1 MKNRLVLKQV
11 FLFHR
16 YAMHSCNGLCV
27 AFLLLFYVFG
37 IRLQAQEDYLA
48 LPYFEGFEDAT
59 TYDSWVLN
67 AGPNG
72 EKADNKWYISNA
84 ETFVG
89 ENALY
94 ISSDGGKSLS
104 YVDKT
109 IYNVAYKEIF
119 LPKGVY
125 DLSFTWKCE
134 GENMKDGQLAEA
146 DGLYVC
152 WVPIKQPTNSSAMSS
167 EPTFLKTT
175 KLAFN
180 GVSFLSGSKEW
191 KTSTT
196 TITQQSTSSYK
207 LVFVW
212 KNDESATFAPSI
224 VIDNIQIGAQ
234 GCGKP
239 ENVRTNALSSE
250 ITVRWDGGATGY
262 ELMYRRYGEEEVHH
276 VTGINQT
283 SYTVKGMEEGVYDI
297 FVRSCC
303 PDDTSVWVVRNNVLV
318 YDAESHCI
326 DFINWDREGTECR
339 TGNHTLGGGFVDGK
353 FNPNIVSNSQKRGV
367 VDFGYNSDLS
377 RHTIHYIP
385 GEMDPRTKNGLPTVP
400 EGEVVSVRLGNWKS
414 GGEFESVTYTH
425 QIDSGSNMILLLKY
439 AIVIQDPGHDRA
451 EQPVFMLELLDEY
464 DNPLD
469 ATGCG
474 DANFVADTKGLIDN
488 PNADGTWHVIKL
500 ETPILWKEWTTVG
513 INMSEYAKYGPLKF
527 KIRLTTYDCAQT
539 GHFGYAYYTLN
550 CEEATIEG
558 LSCGENAGA
567 NIYAPIGFNYRW
579 YRVRDNKTVCTTQN
593 LTGIEKN
600 DTALYRCKVMFAQD
614 SACYF
619 ELDASLLP
627 RLPKAQFSP
636 RWEPR
641 NCNENY
647 IRFQNTSHVTTARG
661 ATGEKCETHRWFL
674 KKGDDFEKIH
684 EGDSLLWRFPN
695 EGGQFEV
702 MLQTGISNDECVD
715 DTIITINVPWLGAIE
730 DTIYDTI
737 CEGRSLKIEGRK
749 YMQEGFYRVFRGT
762 SYGGCD
768 STVYLD
774 LKVIAKERD
783 TISAYICQG
792 EEYEFNGQ
800 IYTKTGKPR
809 TKYVSSCGCDSI
821 VTLFL
826 TVANSSINDSIE
838 LCSGDDLVFDYSVS
852 DAEFTSY
859 QVLFS
864 ADAKVV
870 GFKDTDKRDL
880 PEDGRIVLKSEEL
893 TDKGDIINPVR
904 PGSYTMNV
912 VFYYNTDSGKVQTCE
927 HEVALKVLYEAA
939 TMEQKFDNVIGLLNA
954 EHNGG
959 YEFDYYQWY
968 KNGEP
973 IEGENGTYIYLEGEE
988 INPEDIYTV
997 GLIRKGETEEI
1008 LCCGLRLE
1016 VGTPVDNVE
1025 GDKIGLASNVVSVG
1039 ERAVLL
1045 FEEGYDECNIRWWSV
1060 AGVLMGEESNVEQG
1074 VIKTTPQVQ
1083 GVYLLEVRVGDVV
1096 EVKKI
1101 IVK

>member
-1 MKNRLVLKQV
+1 MKNPFVLKQV

-16 YAMHSCNGLCV
+16 YAIHNYGELCV
-27 AFLLLFYVFG
+27 ALLLLLFAFTLRIHAQSYVS
-37 IRLQAQEDYLA
+37 
-48 LPYFEGFEDAT
+48 LPYFEGFEDTT
-59 TYDSWVLN
+59 TYGSWMLN
-67 AGPNG
+67 AGPNAS
-72 EKADNKWYISNA
+72 KAENKWYISTA
-84 ETFVG
+84 DAFIG
-89 ENALY
+89 DKSLY
-94 ISSDGGKSLS
+94 ISSDEGKTLS
-104 YVDKT
+104 YKNT
-109 IYNVAYKEIF
+109 QIYNIAYTEIF

-134 GENMKDGQLAEA
+134 GELGA

-152 WVPIKQPTNSSAMSS
+152 WVSSKMPTNSSVTS
-167 EPTFLKTT
+167 EPTFIKNT
-175 KLAFN
+175 KLSFD
-180 GVSFLSGSKEW
+180 GVDFLCGSKEW

-196 TITQQSTSSYK
+196 TLTQQSTTMYK

-212 KNDESATFAPSI
+212 KNDASSTAVGLPSV

-250 ITVRWDGGATGY
+250 ISVRWDGGATGY
-262 ELMYRRYGEEEVHH
+262 ELMYRRFGEKEVHH
-276 VTGINQT
+276 VKGINQT

-318 YDAESHCI
+318 YDAEAHCI

-339 TGNHTLGGGFVDGK
+339 TGNHTLGGGFVGGK
-353 FNPNIVSNSQKRGV
+353 FVPNIVSNSQKRGA
-367 VDFGYNSDLS
+367 VDFGYNSEAS
-377 RHTIHYIP
+377 RHTKHYIP
-385 GEMDPRTKNGLPTVP
+385 GEMDPRTGNGLPTVP
-400 EGEVVSVRLGNWKS
+400 DGEVVSVRLGNWNI

-425 QIDSGSNMILLLKY
+425 QLDSGSNMILLLKY
-439 AIVIQDPGHDRA
+439 AIVIEDPGHDRA

-474 DANFVADTKGLIDN
+474 DANFVANTKELIN
-488 PNADGTWHVIKL
+488 NSNADGTWHIIKS

-513 INMSEYAKYGPLKF
+513 INMSQYAKYGPLKF
-527 KIRLTTYDCAQT
+527 KIRLTTYDCAQS

-702 MLQTGISNDECVD
+702 LLQTGISNDECVD
-715 DTIITINVPWLGAIE
+715 DTIITINVPRLGAIE

-809 TKYVSSCGCDSI
+809 TKYVSSCGCDSV

-838 LCSGDDLVFDYSVS
+838 LCSGDDLVFDYSVA

-859 QVLFS
+859 QVIFG
-864 ADAKVV
+864 ADAKAV
-870 GFKDTDKRDL
+870 GFKDTDKKEL
-880 PEDGRIVLKSEEL
+880 PKDGRIVLKSHEISDK
-893 TDKGDIINPVR
+893 TDSINPIH
-904 PGSYTMNV
+904 PGSYKMNV
-912 VFYYNTDSGKVQTCE
+912 LFYYNTDSGEVQSCE
-927 HEVALKVLYEAA
+927 HEVALNVLYSAG
-939 TMEQKFDNVIGLLNA
+939 TMEQKFGNVITILNA
-954 EHNGG
+954 ENNGG

-973 IEGENGTYIYLEGEE
+973 IEGENNTYIYLEGEE
-988 INPEDIYTV
+988 VNPTDVYTV
-997 GLIRKGETEEI
+997 GLVRKGETEEI

-1025 GDKIGLASNVVSVG
+1025 KEKIGVASNIVSSGDCVI
-1039 ERAVLL
+1039 LL

>member
-1 MKNRLVLKQV
+1 MKNCSV
-11 FLFHR
+11 FLYHKR
-16 YAMHSCNGLCV
+16 AIYNCRGLYV
-27 AFLLLFYVFG
+27 AFLLLPLFVFTL
-37 IRLQAQEDYLA
+37 RMHAQNYTN
-48 LPYFEGFEDAT
+48 LPYFEGFEDTT
-59 TYDSWVLN
+59 TYSSWVLN

-72 EKADNKWYISNA
+72 AKAENKWYMSNA
-84 ETFVG
+84 DAFVG

-104 YVDKT
+104 YTNKT
-109 IYNVAYKEIF
+109 VYNVAYKEIF

-134 GENMKDGQLAEA
+134 GEIGA

-152 WVPIKQPTNSSAMSS
+152 WVSSKKETISSVMS
-167 EPTFLKTT
+167 EPTFITDGT
-175 KLAFN
+175 KLSFD
-180 GVSFLSGSKEW
+180 GVDFLCGSKEW

-196 TITQQSTSSYK
+196 TLTQLSTTVYK

-212 KNDESATFAPSI
+212 KNDASNNTPSLPSI

-262 ELMYRRYGEEEVHH
+262 ELMYRRFGEKDLHS

-283 SYTVKGMEEGVYDI
+283 SHTVKDIEEGVYDI

-303 PDDTSVWVVRNNVLV
+303 PDDTSVWVVKNNVLV

-326 DFINWDREGTECR
+326 DFINWDREGTLCE
-339 TGNHTLGGGFVDGK
+339 TGVHKMGGAFYGDK
-353 FNPNIVSNSQKRGV
+353 FSPNVESGSERVGA
-367 VDFGYNSDLS
+367 VDFGYNSEFS
-377 RHTIHYIP
+377 RHTTHYMP
-385 GEMDPRTKNGLPTVP
+385 GEMDARTGNKLPTVP
-400 EGEVVSVRLGNWKS
+400 EGEVVSVRLGNWLS
-414 GGEFESVTYTH
+414 GQAQNFNGGGFESVTYTH
-425 QIDSGSNMILLLKY
+425 QLDSGSNMILLLKY
-439 AIVIQDPGHDRA
+439 AIVIEDPGHPRV

-469 ATGCG
+469 ASGCG
-474 DANFVADTKGLIDN
+474 DANFVANTTELINN
-488 PNADGTWHVIKL
+488 PNADGTWHVINAA
-500 ETPILWKEWTTVG
+500 TPILWKEWTTVG
-513 INMSEYAKYGPLKF
+513 INMSQYAKYGPLKY
-527 KIRLTTYDCAQT
+527 KIRLTTFDCSQG

-567 NIYAPIGFNYRW
+567 NIYAPVGFNYRW
-579 YRVRDNKTVCTTQN
+579 YRVRDNKTVCKTQN
-593 LTGIEKN
+593 LQGVEKN

-647 IRFQNTSHVTTARG
+647 MRFQNTSHVTTARG
-661 ATGEKCETHRWFL
+661 ATGEKCETHKWYL
-674 KKGDDFEKIH
+674 KKGDNFELIQ
-684 EGDSLLWRFPN
+684 EGDSLSWRFPN
-695 EGGQFEV
+695 EGGQFDV
-702 MLQTGISNDECVD
+702 MLVTGISNDECID
-715 DTIITINVPWLGAIE
+715 DTIVTVNVPRLGAVV
-730 DTIYDTI
+730 DTICDTI
-737 CEGRSLKIEGRK
+737 CEGKSVKIEGRK
-749 YMQEGFYRVFRGT
+749 YTQEGFYRVFRGT

-774 LKVIAKERD
+774 LKVIPKERD

-792 EEYEFNGQ
+792 EEYVFNGQ

-809 TKYVSSCGCDSI
+809 TKYVSSCGCDSV

-826 TVANSSINDSIE
+826 NVAISTVSDSIE
-838 LCSGDDLVFDYSVS
+838 LCSGDDLVFDYSVA

-859 QVLFS
+859 QVIFG
-864 ADAKVV
+864 ADAKAV
-870 GFKDTDKRDL
+870 GFKDTEKKEL
-880 PEDGRIVLKSEEL
+880 PKDGRIVLKSHEISDK
-893 TDKGDIINPVR
+893 TDSINPIH
-904 PGSYTMNV
+904 PGSYIMNV
-912 VFYYNTDSGKVQTCE
+912 VFYYNTDSGDVQSCE
-927 HEVALKVLYEAA
+927 HEVALNVLYSAA
-939 TMEQKFDNVIGLLNA
+939 TMEQKFGDVIAILNP
-954 EHNGG
+954 ENNGG

-973 IEGENGTYIYLEGEE
+973 IEGENNTYIYLEGEDL
-988 INPEDIYTV
+988 NSTDVYTV
-997 GLIRKGETEEI
+997 GLVRKGETEEI
-1008 LCCGLRLE
+1008 LCCGLRLVVE
-1016 VGTPVDNVE
+1016 TPVDNIE
-1025 GDKIGLASNVVSVG
+1025 KEKIGLASNIVSSGDCVI
-1039 ERAVLL
+1039 LL
-1045 FEEGYDECNIRWWSV
+1045 FDESYNECNIKWWS
-1060 AGVLMGEESNVEQG
+1060 ATGLLMGEERDVKQG
-1074 VIKTTPQVQ
+1074 VITTTPQIP
-1083 GVYLLEVRVGDVV
+1083 GVYLLEISMGEVR
-1096 EVKKI
+1096 EIKKVI
-1101 IVK
+1101 IK